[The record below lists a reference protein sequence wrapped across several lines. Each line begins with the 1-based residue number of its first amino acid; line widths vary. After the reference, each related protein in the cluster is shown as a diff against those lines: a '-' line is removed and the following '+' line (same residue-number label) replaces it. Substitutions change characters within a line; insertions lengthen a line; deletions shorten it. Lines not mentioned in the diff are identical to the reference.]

1 MNFLIGNI
9 EPNNPNETDFAK
21 GPDGNDPNIDP
32 NNLPE
37 VDDKPKD
44 DAPKKTNWV
53 LYGLLGLVALSIILG
68 NKK

>member
-9 EPNNPNETDFAK
+9 EPNNPNEPDFAK
-21 GPDGNDPNIDP
+21 EPNGNDPNIDP

-37 VDDKPKD
+37 VETET
-44 DAPKKTNWV
+44 KKTNWV

>member
-9 EPNNPNETDFAK
+9 EPNTPNEPDFAKEPNGGDVSVTPNET
-21 GPDGNDPNIDP
+21 PQ
-32 NNLPE
+32 PE
-37 VDDKPKD
+37 V
-44 DAPKKTNWV
+44 KKTNWV

>member
-9 EPNNPNETDFAK
+9 EPNNPNEPDFAK
-21 GPDGNDPNIDP
+21 EPNGSDPNIDP
-32 NNLPE
+32 NDLPKVE
-37 VDDKPKD
+37 TET
-44 DAPKKTNWV
+44 KKTNWV

>member
-9 EPNNPNETDFAK
+9 EPNNPNETNFGK
-21 GPDGNDPNIDP
+21 EPNTTDPNVDP
-32 NNLPE
+32 KELPE
-37 VDDKPKD
+37 VTEET
-44 DAPKKTNWV
+44 PKKTNWV